1 MTTLHNIHSNKII
14 TSSLLA
20 IILIGGGGL
29 IYYRPSVSFNLDDA
43 LIFFNIIESKPIYW
57 GVDHFDK
64 GRFYPL
70 AFMDLNLLMYL
81 FPTSD
86 ILAAP
91 RIYFFANVML
101 FTLLACVMFYLLIQI
116 VPLSYSM
123 LALLICFI
131 NLGFVIV
138 FMGVCFPERV
148 QVVWLSGYILGLFF
162 LAHKQRRVALW
173 VVVCIVCGGV
183 SMFYK
188 EPDCVFICGSLALLL
203 GLRYF
208 YGSSGAPKDRA
219 DMPIIIV
226 GLVLLLVACVFMGLY
241 LWLVVPHIQKSYA
254 NFGLKDM
261 QVAKDMINALLYH
274 PFLFLFTPAVLIVR
288 IYKVSQAIKSDDKT
302 ALNSHYAFYDS
313 LLIAALAYG
322 ASYFVLMIFTPYYFF
337 PCYIM
342 ACLPVAFY
350 TKLYYKH
357 LRKLFVAVCLI
368 HALINIPSALSHYTS
383 IKILPPHYLQ
393 AAQFLANYTHTNPNT
408 KIFMLGQNQDPL
420 GKVFYGYLGWFVRYF
435 GGRDFDLATNL
446 PPTTTPHID
455 PSSPYSIFNSPTLQT
470 PKSGDLLYLD
480 SYTQAYITPQY
491 LAKLRADYEE
501 IFASSYAGFYDIS
514 PKTLAKYALITHAP
528 QYAKHLANNIFH
540 APLGVY
546 IYRVR

>member
-1 MTTLHNIHSNKII
+1 M
-14 TSSLLA
+14 
-20 IILIGGGGL
+20 
-29 IYYRPSVSFNLDDA
+29 SFNLDDA

-208 YGSSGAPKDRA
+208 YGSSGAPKDR
-219 DMPIIIV
+219 PICLLSSW
-226 GLVLLLVACVFMGLY
+226 GLCYCLWRVY
-241 LWLVVPHIQKSYA
+241 LWDYTCGLWCHISK
-254 NFGLKDM
+254 
-261 QVAKDMINALLYH
+261 
-274 PFLFLFTPAVLIVR
+274 
-288 IYKVSQAIKSDDKT
+288 
-302 ALNSHYAFYDS
+302 
-313 LLIAALAYG
+313 
-322 ASYFVLMIFTPYYFF
+322 
-337 PCYIM
+337 
-342 ACLPVAFY
+342 
-350 TKLYYKH
+350 
-357 LRKLFVAVCLI
+357 
-368 HALINIPSALSHYTS
+368 
-383 IKILPPHYLQ
+383 
-393 AAQFLANYTHTNPNT
+393 NP
-408 KIFMLGQNQDPL
+408 MLTL
-420 GKVFYGYLGWFVRYF
+420 G
-435 GGRDFDLATNL
+435 
-446 PPTTTPHID
+446 
-455 PSSPYSIFNSPTLQT
+455 
-470 PKSGDLLYLD
+470 
-480 SYTQAYITPQY
+480 
-491 LAKLRADYEE
+491 
-501 IFASSYAGFYDIS
+501 
-514 PKTLAKYALITHAP
+514 
-528 QYAKHLANNIFH
+528 
-540 APLGVY
+540 
-546 IYRVR
+546 